1 MMYRKILVP
10 LDGSE
15 FAAQGLDHAIE
26 LARTCGAPL
35 SLLHVID
42 IYPMGMEWAD
52 ASTWNNLVEGWR
64 AQGQSML
71 AEARAKAQAKG
82 VAAETQLI
90 EFPPG
95 RVADSIVAQA
105 QAQGCDLIVMG
116 SHGRRGMGRMLLGSD
131 AELVLRTS
139 HVPVLVVRRPPVETG
154 S

>member
-1 MMYRKILVP
+1 MYRKILVP

-15 FAAQGLDHAIE
+15 FATQGLDHAIE

-42 IYPMGMEWAD
+42 TYPMGMEWAD
-52 ASTWNNLVEGWR
+52 AATWNTLVDGWR
-64 AQGQSML
+64 AQGQSL
-71 AEARAKAQAKG
+71 LDAARAKAQANG
-82 VAAETQLI
+82 VAAETLLV

-95 RVADSIVAQA
+95 RVADTIVAQA

-116 SHGRRGMGRMLLGSD
+116 SHGRRGLGRMMLGSD

-139 HVPVLVVRRPPVETG
+139 HVPVLVVRRPPVEKPA
-154 S
+154 